1 MAITLWEYFGVR
13 RGVGVERWMERQT
26 NLFGVINAGD
36 SVEQSDANAGNS
48 SVERRD
54 EYFLY
59 DKSVDRR
66 QHALMSFWLGE
77 GELAA
82 QRQEIRRQGLTW
94 KRVMQARLLLANG
107 KNYGNE
113 KADSTG
119 NNTVGELS
127 KKYEPYDR
135 RRVLQAALE
144 QTILYAQQLYQT
156 ALHQSLTSLE
166 GEQLIQLR
174 DMSRNIRRGRYL
186 DWVDN
191 LEQQNALYQQLHTLD
206 ATLADTQSIV
216 GRAKAGVWPA
226 SPRRW
231 KKFVATVGAV
241 INSPGYFHAWFSQ
254 TINAYFVDGFSRS
267 WEKPSRYTVPWF
279 VARLFFGAIN
289 LAIYGVAR
297 AWDFMLGWIPAAFN
311 HKSFSLTLGGVGM
324 MIAGVILFSSGP
336 IGLILLVSGAVI
348 AGIFA
353 VVSYYEHQEPQQI
366 LESLVGSETSSPPQ
380 GNPSVFAERLLTVL
394 EAYPEKFP
402 YLPVT
407 MYRELLTE
415 AIAKLDPAP
424 PGGSLELY
432 VLQQMVYNIQR
443 QVESALLPPAA
454 AAAAR
459 ETLARSKSL
468 PSPRPLSLEQQRGI
482 KIQQLLASIDN
493 RILGSVDK
501 DLYYILDHYRLTPGN
516 TEIKNYRYVQALIRL
531 FPPYSRYTAQHF
543 TPTSLLHMHQML
555 QILGNEQL
563 EQLGKP
569 LTLLAWHLQS
579 IAIKNPSVAVEVGK
593 FRGDPIPDTIWQGAL
608 AAMPLT
614 PEEVEKVYKCSLEA
628 KQEKILEVT
637 AAVATVKKLPD
648 RKQPGNSPSPLPR
661 DASFATT
668 SSSPVQKLIELAPTI
683 SEEDDFIPMVFNAG
697 HVMVLQ
703 QQLEILQG
711 KEIEPD
717 TQQWGELAERLRNAY
732 NSAPLDEVGLILR
745 TEIINMF
752 NKNKQLGN
760 LDSLV
765 LATPSRTRSGTPGA
779 SARNSVRTSARS
791 TPVSPQGK
799 RLFFSPTPSLS
810 PSPALKMGTP
820 TSPKSKRASWFA
832 KHSRPYYPTT
842 IR

>member
-241 INSPGYFHAWFSQ
+241 INSRGIFTPGFL
-254 TINAYFVDGFSRS
+254 
-267 WEKPSRYTVPWF
+267 KPSTPTLWMVLAVP
-279 VARLFFGAIN
+279 GKN
-289 LAIYGVAR
+289 
-297 AWDFMLGWIPAAFN
+297 
-311 HKSFSLTLGGVGM
+311 
-324 MIAGVILFSSGP
+324 
-336 IGLILLVSGAVI
+336 LLVIPCHGLSHVY
-348 AGIFA
+348 F
-353 VVSYYEHQEPQQI
+353 S
-366 LESLVGSETSSPPQ
+366 
-380 GNPSVFAERLLTVL
+380 ERL
-394 EAYPEKFP
+394 
-402 YLPVT
+402 
-407 MYRELLTE
+407 
-415 AIAKLDPAP
+415 I
-424 PGGSLELY
+424 
-432 VLQQMVYNIQR
+432 
-443 QVESALLPPAA
+443 
-454 AAAAR
+454 
-459 ETLARSKSL
+459 
-468 PSPRPLSLEQQRGI
+468 
-482 KIQQLLASIDN
+482 
-493 RILGSVDK
+493 
-501 DLYYILDHYRLTPGN
+501 
-516 TEIKNYRYVQALIRL
+516 
-531 FPPYSRYTAQHF
+531 
-543 TPTSLLHMHQML
+543 
-555 QILGNEQL
+555 
-563 EQLGKP
+563 
-569 LTLLAWHLQS
+569 
-579 IAIKNPSVAVEVGK
+579 
-593 FRGDPIPDTIWQGAL
+593 
-608 AAMPLT
+608 
-614 PEEVEKVYKCSLEA
+614 
-628 KQEKILEVT
+628 
-637 AAVATVKKLPD
+637 
-648 RKQPGNSPSPLPR
+648 
-661 DASFATT
+661 
-668 SSSPVQKLIELAPTI
+668 
-683 SEEDDFIPMVFNAG
+683 
-697 HVMVLQ
+697 
-703 QQLEILQG
+703 
-711 KEIEPD
+711 
-717 TQQWGELAERLRNAY
+717 
-732 NSAPLDEVGLILR
+732 
-745 TEIINMF
+745 
-752 NKNKQLGN
+752 
-760 LDSLV
+760 
-765 LATPSRTRSGTPGA
+765 
-779 SARNSVRTSARS
+779 
-791 TPVSPQGK
+791 
-799 RLFFSPTPSLS
+799 
-810 PSPALKMGTP
+810 
-820 TSPKSKRASWFA
+820 
-832 KHSRPYYPTT
+832 
-842 IR
+842 